1 MVFISWTFVLFLAAA
16 VIVYYLVPLR
26 ARWTVLLA
34 ASAVFYLSGGVK
46 PVCYLLFTAST
57 TYAAGLLLDRMN
69 RKRGEIPKGDKE
81 AQEKLKSKKKAV
93 VAVTLIANFGMLYC
107 LKYLGFTAN
116 AISSVIGLFGGEVNF
131 SVPDFILPLGVS
143 FFMFQ
148 TAGYV
153 IDCYRGKYPAE
164 RNYAKYAL
172 FASFFPL
179 MVQGPI
185 SRYDRIAPTLLS
197 GNRLNCENIR
207 GGIQLMMWGY
217 MKKMIIADRAAVVVN
232 AFFDDYASYGG
243 AVTAFAVIFYCINLY
258 CDFSGGIDITRGA
271 AQLFGVETE
280 KNFERPIFAASLAEY
295 WRRWHITLG
304 GWMRD
309 YVFYPISLSKSFGKL
324 GKWSREKLGGKLGK
338 IFPTSCATFIVYLI
352 IGIWHGANFRYI
364 FYGFFNG
371 AIITS
376 SLLLVGVYMKM
387 KEKLRINDKALYWR
401 IFSMARTCF
410 IIFIGRFI
418 TRSPRLLVA
427 FELIG
432 RTFNP
437 MKLAA
442 GELVNGTLLGF
453 GLTAADYGI
462 VAVSVIVM
470 LILEWYEE
478 KHGSVREA
486 LAKQNAFVQWA
497 AIAVPMIALLL
508 FGIFRGSYIA
518 SEFIYKQY

>member
-1 MVFISWTFVLFLAAA
+1 MLFISWMFVLFLAAS
-16 VIVYYLVPLR
+16 VLVYYLVPMK

-34 ASAVFYLSGGVK
+34 ASIVFYVSGGVK
-46 PVCYLLFTAST
+46 PIVYLLFTALT
-57 TYAAGLLLDRMN
+57 TFAAGLILDRMN
-69 RKRGEIPKGDKE
+69 LRRADIPKGDK
-81 AQEKLKSKKKAV
+81 AGLEKLKSRKKAV
-93 VAVTLIANFGMLYC
+93 VAVTLILNFGMLYC
-107 LKYLGFTAN
+107 LKYLGFTAS
-116 AISSVIGLFGGEVNF
+116 AVSSVMGIFGADVTI

-143 FFMFQ
+143 FFIFQ
-148 TAGYV
+148 TTGYV

-164 RNYAKYAL
+164 KNPAKYLL

-185 SRYDRIAPTLLS
+185 SRFDRIAPTLLS
-197 GNRLNCENIR
+197 GNKLDAENIR
-207 GGIQLMMWGY
+207 GGIQLMLWGY
-217 MKKMIIADRAAVVVN
+217 MKKMIIADRAAVCVN
-232 AFFDDYASYGG
+232 AFFDDYTSYGG
-243 AVTAFAVIFYCINLY
+243 AVTAFAVVFYCINLY

-271 AQLFGVETE
+271 AQLFGVATE

-309 YVFYPISLSKSFGKL
+309 YVFYPISLSKPFGKL
-324 GKWSREKLGGKLGK
+324 GKWSRDKLGGKLGK

-376 SLLLVGVYMKM
+376 SLLLAGIYMKW

-401 IFSMARTCF
+401 IFSVARTCF

-432 RTFNP
+432 RVFNP
-437 MKLAA
+437 AKFAA
-442 GELVNGTLLGF
+442 GELVNGTLMNF
-453 GLTAADYGI
+453 GLTAADYSI
-462 VAVSVIVM
+462 VAVSVV
-470 LILEWYEE
+470 
-478 KHGSVREA
+478 
-486 LAKQNAFVQWA
+486 
-497 AIAVPMIALLL
+497 
-508 FGIFRGSYIA
+508 
-518 SEFIYKQY
+518 